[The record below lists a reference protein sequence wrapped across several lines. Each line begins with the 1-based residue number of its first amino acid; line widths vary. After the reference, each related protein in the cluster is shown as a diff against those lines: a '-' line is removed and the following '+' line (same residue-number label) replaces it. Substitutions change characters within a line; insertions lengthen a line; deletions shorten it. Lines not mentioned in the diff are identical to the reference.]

1 MTTGHL
7 VDVAAPA
14 EPREVDFDRVR
25 RDVDAHLADFL
36 DHKRRTAPDACLS
49 ALVDLV
55 RDFIAGGKRL
65 RPLFCCCGWV
75 AAGGEP
81 DDPAV
86 LWTAAALELSHS
98 FALIHDDIMD
108 ASDLRRGRRTVHRSV
123 ADDCAED
130 CGCDRDAA
138 ERFGESTAILVGDLC
153 FAWCDELLTRP
164 RLPEERLRT
173 VRKLVGTMRT
183 ELIAGQFLDIA
194 PPSEEQPMSRAW
206 RVVRLKTARYTVE
219 LPLQIGAAL
228 AGADRRLLA
237 ACSAYG
243 APLGEAFQLRD
254 DLLGVFGDPAVTGK
268 PDADDLRAGKRTVLM
283 ALAWKESTPE
293 QREVIRGL
301 LGDPALTAADA
312 ERLREVIRAT
322 GARERVEQM
331 IQARANRALAAL
343 RTAPVTAAARHAL
356 TDLVALATR
365 RAR

>member
-7 VDVAAPA
+7 VDTVPPGAPV
-14 EPREVDFDRVR
+14 EPCEVDFDRVR

-36 DHKRRTAPDACLS
+36 DHKRRTAPDTCLS
-49 ALVDLV
+49 RLVDLV
-55 RDFIAGGKRL
+55 SDFIAGGKRL

-75 AAGGEP
+75 AAGGRP

-123 ADDCAED
+123 ADDC
-130 CGCDRDAA
+130 GCPPGAA
-138 ERFGESTAILVGDLC
+138 ERFGASTAILVGDLC

-173 VRKLVGTMRT
+173 VRRLVGTMRT
-183 ELIAGQFLDIA
+183 ELIAGQYLDIA
-194 PPSEEQPMSRAW
+194 PPAEDQPMSRAW

-228 AGADRRLLA
+228 AGGDRRLLA

-254 DLLGVFGDPAVTGK
+254 DLLGVFGDPGVTGK
-268 PDADDLRAGKRTVLM
+268 PDSDDLRDGKRTVLM
-283 ALAWKESTPE
+283 ALAWQESTPE
-293 QREVIRGL
+293 QREVIKAL
-301 LGDPALTAADA
+301 HGDPALSSVDA
-312 ERLREVIRAT
+312 ERLREVIVAT
-322 GARERVEQM
+322 GARGRVEQM
-331 IQARANRALAAL
+331 IQTRAQRALAAL
-343 RTAPVTAAARHAL
+343 RTAPVTAPARRAL

>member
-7 VDVAAPA
+7 VDATPLV

-36 DHKRRTAPDACLS
+36 DHKRRTKPDACLS

-108 ASDLRRGRRTVHRSV
+108 ASDLRRGRRTVHRTV
-123 ADDCAED
+123 ADDCA
-130 CGCDRDAA
+130 GDRDAA
-138 ERFGESTAILVGDLC
+138 ERFGASTAILVGDLC
-153 FAWCDELLTRP
+153 FAWCDELLARP
-164 RLPEERLRT
+164 RLSEERLRT

-183 ELIAGQFLDIA
+183 ELIAGQYLDIA
-194 PPSEEQPMSRAW
+194 PPSGEEPMSRAW

-219 LPLQIGAAL
+219 LPLRIGAAL
-228 AGADRRLLA
+228 AGGDERLLA
-237 ACSAYG
+237 ACGAYG

-268 PDADDLRAGKRTVLM
+268 PVLDDLRDGKRTVLV

-293 QREVIRGL
+293 QREVIRTL
-301 LGDPALTAADA
+301 LGDPGLSERDA

-322 GARERVEQM
+322 GARERVERM
-331 IQARANRALAAL
+331 IEVRAHRALAAL
-343 RTAPVTAAARHAL
+343 RTAPMTAPARRAL

>member
-7 VDVAAPA
+7 VDAAPLAAPA
-14 EPREVDFDRVR
+14 QPRDLDFDRVR
-25 RDVDAHLADFL
+25 RDVDDHLADFL
-36 DHKRRTAPDACLS
+36 DHKRRTAPDHCLS

-98 FALIHDDIMD
+98 FALIHDDLMD
-108 ASDLRRGRRTVHRSV
+108 ASDLRRGRRTVHRTV
-123 ADDCAED
+123 ADDC
-130 CGCDRDAA
+130 GCPRDEA
-138 ERFGESTAILVGDLC
+138 ERFGAGTAILVGDLC

-173 VRKLVGTMRT
+173 VRRLVGTMRT
-183 ELIAGQFLDIA
+183 ELIAGQYLDIA
-194 PPSEEQPMSRAW
+194 PPSDEPPMSRAW

-228 AGADRRLLA
+228 AGGDRRLLA

-268 PDADDLRAGKRTVLM
+268 PDSDDLRDGKRTVLM
-283 ALAWKESTPE
+283 ALAWQQSTPE
-293 QREVIRGL
+293 QRELIETLHGN
-301 LGDPALTAADA
+301 PALSSEDA
-312 ERLREVIRAT
+312 QRLRDVIVAT
-322 GARERVEQM
+322 GAPDRVERM
-331 IQARANRALAAL
+331 IETRAHRALAAL
-343 RTAPVTAAARHAL
+343 RTAPVTAPARRAL